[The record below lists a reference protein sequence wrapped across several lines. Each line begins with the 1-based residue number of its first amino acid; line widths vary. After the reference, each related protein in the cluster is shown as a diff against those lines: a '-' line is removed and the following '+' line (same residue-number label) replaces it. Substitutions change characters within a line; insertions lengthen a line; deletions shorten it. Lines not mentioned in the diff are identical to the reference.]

1 MSWNYLQNVFASASF
16 VYVHDE
22 NIRKP
27 QVHIPC
33 NYVGF
38 FSDRIYHMV
47 LDRDVREKY
56 VNELLRDDDSDDD
69 DG

>member
-1 MSWNYLQNVFASASF
+1 M
-16 VYVHDE
+16 YVHDE